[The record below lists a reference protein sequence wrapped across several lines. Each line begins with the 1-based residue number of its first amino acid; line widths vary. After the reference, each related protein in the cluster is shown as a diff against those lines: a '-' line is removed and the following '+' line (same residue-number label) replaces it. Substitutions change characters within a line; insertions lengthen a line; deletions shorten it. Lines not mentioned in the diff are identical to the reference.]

1 MLSSGIGLQIGRE
14 RFNALITDEDLVIF
28 RTEENVAL
36 LFLDATEATDGSGEF
51 RRFRGHAAVS
61 LPAHLSGYRGSN
73 RYFSGTP
80 ASRSASSMRALWFLP
95 RMVAETAD
103 RETLSS

>member
-1 MLSSGIGLQIGRE
+1 MLSSRIGFQIAYE
-14 RFNALITDEDLVIF
+14 RFNALITDEGLAVF
-28 RTEENVAL
+28 RMKEDVAI

>member
-1 MLSSGIGLQIGRE
+1 MFSSGIDLQIARE
-14 RFNALITDEDLVIF
+14 HFDALIADVPCAVFVLDK
-28 RTEENVAL
+28 NVAI
-36 LFLDATEATDGSGEF
+36 LFPGTAEATGGSGEL
-51 RRFRGHAAVS
+51 RRFRGHTAVILS
-61 LPAHLSGYRGSN
+61 AHRSGYRGSN